1 MSSESGEMRERAFR
15 LCRDYLHGAWK
26 VVAPHEIVLK
36 RISGGL
42 SNWLYLCKLPS
53 NRPARNG
60 EPSQVLLRFY
70 GQIHGEKAL
79 EGLITESVIFTLLSE
94 RRLGPKLHGVFPG
107 GRLEE
112 FIPARPLHTEE
123 LKDPKISVIVAEKMA
138 QIHSMNVPVSKEPRW
153 LWDTMNRW
161 MQSIQDEIKDEQNT
175 DPHSSQ
181 LLRNILAHNLVAE
194 LKWLRKFLLK
204 VGSPVVFCHN
214 DLQEGNILLRDDAS
228 SPSDSL
234 VPIDFEYCAYN
245 YRAFDLAN
253 HFCEWVYDYS
263 NKQSPNFFETRTNY
277 PSTEQ
282 QLNFVRAYLATLHA
296 ESSTCR
302 TAPSD
307 LSVRANEEQAV
318 LKEVH
323 AFTLASHF
331 FWGLWSLV
339 NSKVSQIPFGYLEY
353 SNARFDAYFLH
364 KSKLLPDA
372 KGCHQAVDVPGTH
385 LGKRKAEEMA
395 D

>member
-1 MSSESGEMRERAFR
+1 MVLHDKMSSESGEMRERAFR

-282 QLNFVRAYLATLHA
+282 QVSFRHPTRYVVYFFGFFFIFCFG
-296 ESSTCR
+296 S
-302 TAPSD
+302 PS
-307 LSVRANEEQAV
+307 
-318 LKEVH
+318 H
-323 AFTLASHF
+323 
-331 FWGLWSLV
+331 
-339 NSKVSQIPFGYLEY
+339 
-353 SNARFDAYFLH
+353 
-364 KSKLLPDA
+364 
-372 KGCHQAVDVPGTH
+372 
-385 LGKRKAEEMA
+385 
-395 D
+395 